1 MSDPLPFVV
10 YYTSVL
16 ISSSVT
22 FSFLELLVKSEMQ
35 VNLSS
40 IDRLQMHFLVSFN

>member
-16 ISSSVT
+16 ISSCVT
-22 FSFLELLVKSEMQ
+22 FA
-35 VNLSS
+35 LS
-40 IDRLQMHFLVSFN
+40 RVAR